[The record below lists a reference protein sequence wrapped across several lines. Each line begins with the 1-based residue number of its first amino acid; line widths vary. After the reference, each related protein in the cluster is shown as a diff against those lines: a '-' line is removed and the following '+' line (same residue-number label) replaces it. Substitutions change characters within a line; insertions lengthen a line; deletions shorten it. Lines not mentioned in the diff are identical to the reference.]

1 MRLCQL
7 FGIILYLSI
16 VDSVVAIHVHGNVG
30 AVHGCIDTIA
40 TAEYSKVRMVAVVV
54 CILPFCCFQESEWG
68 HTFQDG
74 KGSLSCYVA
83 GLVTATI
90 DIMRADELPVIEEL
104 VRVVL
109 PVDPVCS
116 VPFLVPDHIDGEVV
130 LFLSV
135 FSFCLC
141 ALVLSQF
148 YKGITFYVGIGIEV
162 CVKQFAV
169 VVRNQALSSAIDF
182 SCEVGC
188 IYINMCISLYLCSVS
203 TAIDVAIDGWCLCR
217 GAVEVEVGASKYLS
231 YEFWMLGIVIDLCI
245 AFQSFLPSVTAGKHI
260 PSDVGIVADGYVGAL
275 LYYSHVATAID
286 ILKEGSTINLNR
298 RLSINACHV
307 VECVDIRAVEQLGI
321 SHTISTTEYRAVE
334 GTAINGQLNIAIY
347 LTEVSIISSST
358 TLWVFR
364 IVIISST
371 STSEDTFTAI
381 EFAAIDDKRGYG
393 FACLSVYV
401 STILTWFSICSPKV
415 RTHISATATIDTVDL
430 SFFRTKDT
438 SFYDNLVIGQ
448 SWIYLGICMCV
459 SIVAFIHAKIS
470 FGSII
475 VAESHDRFRAAVC
488 PVRDAVVCCMISIIS
503 DTIHT
508 TCSCTIDT
516 AEDFFWFTFRR
527 NCEGST
533 LDGDGAIAVEWVFYQ
548 LTTLKTTSCTT
559 TVNLGDFYTAID
571 IRILIVTF

>member
-1 MRLCQL
+1 
-7 FGIILYLSI
+7 
-16 VDSVVAIHVHGNVG
+16 
-30 AVHGCIDTIA
+30 
-40 TAEYSKVRMVAVVV
+40 MVAVVV

-104 VRVVL
+104 VRVVI

-231 YEFWMLGIVIDLCI
+231 YEFW
-245 AFQSFLPSVTAGKHI
+245 I
-260 PSDVGIVADGYVGAL
+260 P
-275 LYYSHVATAID
+275 
-286 ILKEGSTINLNR
+286 
-298 RLSINACHV
+298 CV
-307 VECVDIRAVEQLGI
+307 VF
-321 SHTISTTEYRAVE
+321 
-334 GTAINGQLNIAIY
+334 N
-347 LTEVSIISSST
+347 
-358 TLWVFR
+358 
-364 IVIISST
+364 
-371 STSEDTFTAI
+371 
-381 EFAAIDDKRGYG
+381 
-393 FACLSVYV
+393 
-401 STILTWFSICSPKV
+401 
-415 RTHISATATIDTVDL
+415 
-430 SFFRTKDT
+430 
-438 SFYDNLVIGQ
+438 
-448 SWIYLGICMCV
+448 
-459 SIVAFIHAKIS
+459 
-470 FGSII
+470 II
-475 VAESHDRFRAAVC
+475 V
-488 PVRDAVVCCMISIIS
+488 
-503 DTIHT
+503 
-508 TCSCTIDT
+508 
-516 AEDFFWFTFRR
+516 
-527 NCEGST
+527 
-533 LDGDGAIAVEWVFYQ
+533 
-548 LTTLKTTSCTT
+548 
-559 TVNLGDFYTAID
+559 
-571 IRILIVTF
+571 